1 MVRVTI
7 LFHDAKMHPS
17 FIRWRLI
24 IHGCIDGYS
33 RRIMYLSCRGNNRAS
48 TVFRL
53 FCGAVNT
60 YGLPSRVRSD
70 RGGENVDVAAY
81 MLQHPLRGSG
91 RGSFITGRSVHNQ
104 RIERLWRDVFS
115 GCTAL
120 FYHLFHYMEN
130 QSLLDVENEVHMFCL
145 HYVFLRRINNALE
158 IFTDAWNNHALS
170 TEHNLSPMQLWITG
184 LARQNVTDED
194 PQLMPVRII

>member
-1 MVRVTI
+1 
-7 LFHDAKMHPS
+7 MHPS
-17 FIRWRLI
+17 FIRWRFI

-33 RRIMYLSCRGNNRAS
+33 RRIMYLSCRGNNHAS

-53 FCGAVNT
+53 FSGAVDT
-60 YGLPSRVRSD
+60 HGLPSRVQSD

-91 RGSFITGRSVHNQ
+91 RGSFIIGRSVHNQ

-145 HYVFLRRINNALE
+145 HYVSLRQGTMHWRHSLMLGTMHSQLNITSHLCNCGSLGSQDKMSQMK
-158 IFTDAWNNHALS
+158 T
-170 TEHNLSPMQLWITG
+170 HN
-184 LARQNVTDED
+184 
-194 PQLMPVRII
+194 